1 MAVKIRVKARG
12 RRKERATAPAIIAA
26 TSGASC
32 SANEEH
38 PIYCDNV
45 STVYLSTNSI
55 RHQRT
60 KRIDIDLHFVR
71 ERVTIDDVRVLHA
84 LTTY

>member
-1 MAVKIRVKARG
+1 MLMKS
-12 RRKERATAPAIIAA
+12 T
-26 TSGASC
+26 
-32 SANEEH
+32 
-38 PIYCDNV
+38 PIYCDKV

-55 RHQRT
+55 RHQCT

-71 ERVTIDDVRVLHA
+71 ERVTIDDVRVLHV